1 MPKLSKFLFA
11 KWLTNEHVGEISVDP
26 SGECWSG
33 SYADSWG
40 NCHERSVKISDTEL
54 VVADSISGDFSNATL
69 RWRLMPDEWT
79 IENNIVTA
87 NSVTIEVTSEAKSG
101 FCELVSGW
109 ESRRYQKKEP
119 IPVLKVRFP
128 AGAQEIRTRISLK

>member
-1 MPKLSKFLFA
+1 MIKSVFTTFVISIFLFFS
-11 KWLTNEHVGEISVDP
+11 TYGEKTCTDI
-26 SGECWSG
+26 
-33 SYADSWG
+33 
-40 NCHERSVKISDTEL
+40 
-54 VVADSISGDFSNATL
+54 
-69 RWRLMPDEWT
+69 WT